1 MGDGAQEAEHVGGNT
16 GKPLLLFPL
25 SEEEKKKNA
34 PMHHT
39 ARQPKE
45 QKREYD

>member
-25 SEEEKKKNA
+25 REEEKNV
-34 PMHHT
+34 PMQHT

-45 QKREYD
+45 RSQEYD